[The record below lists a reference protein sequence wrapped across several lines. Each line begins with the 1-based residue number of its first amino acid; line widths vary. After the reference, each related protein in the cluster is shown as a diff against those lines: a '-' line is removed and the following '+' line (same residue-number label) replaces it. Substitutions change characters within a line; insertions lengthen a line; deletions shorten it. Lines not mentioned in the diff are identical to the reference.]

1 VKEIWKKKKKKKKKK
16 CSYGV
21 HTMNAEAFM
30 VWIPIATV
38 IVAIWKGR
46 TGPKSLVQSITNNCL
61 LCLPKCIGALG

>member
-1 VKEIWKKKKKKKKKK
+1 
-16 CSYGV
+16 
-21 HTMNAEAFM
+21 M